1 VDIVSDITQFI
12 VFIITLTLVV
22 KPVGTYVGYVFEERK
37 TFLSPILLPFENMI
51 YKICKV
57 DPSYEMNW
65 KEYAISMIIFNI
77 TGFCVLLF
85 ILLFQNFLPLN
96 PQQFKG
102 FSPDLALNT
111 ATSFVTNTNWQAY
124 TGEQKASYLLQ
135 MMGFA
140 VQNFL
145 SAATGIVVLI
155 VLIRGLTRKESPT
168 LGNFWTDIVKA
179 VLYILLPFSFI
190 AGIFLVSQGVIQNFS
205 NYQTISLI
213 ESIKNGTQPITQ
225 QILPMGPVASQEA
238 IKLLGTNGGGF
249 FGANSAHP
257 FENPTAVTNFFEV
270 FLIVL
275 LPASLTYTFGYL
287 TKNIKHGR
295 AIYFTML
302 FLFIVFFSIQYVAMT
317 FPNSLISNLG
327 VSGAYIE
334 GQEVRFGTGGV
345 SLFTTA
351 TTSVACGAVNAMIDS
366 MLPLAGMVP
375 LLLILLGEVVFGGIG
390 SGLYTM
396 TSFLVIAVF
405 VAGLMIGRT
414 PEFMGKRIEVK
425 EMWMAVIVVLTSGL
439 SVLFFSTV
447 ALSTNAGIN
456 GIQNPGPHGL
466 TEILYAYASTSNNNG
481 SSYGGLSANTFF
493 YNITTMVAMLMGRFL
508 PAIATIYMAGSLGEK
523 KIVPSTAGTLP
534 THTLPFLIWLVLV
547 ILIIGALTFFP
558 ALSLGPVLEHIML
571 YKGA

>member
-1 VDIVSDITQFI
+1 MVSDITQFI
-12 VFIITLTLVV
+12 VFITILTLVA
-22 KPVGTYVGYVFEERK
+22 KPVGMYIGFVFENRK
-37 TFLSPILLPFENMI
+37 TFLSPILSPFENMI
-51 YKICKV
+51 YRICNV

-65 KEYAISMIIFNI
+65 KEYAVSLIIFNV

-85 ILLFQNFLPLN
+85 ILLFQGFLPLN

-102 FSPDLALNT
+102 FSPDLALNA

-124 TGEQKASYLLQ
+124 SGEQKASYLLQ
-135 MMGFA
+135 MTGFA
-140 VQNFL
+140 VQNFF
-145 SAATGIVVLI
+145 SAATGIVILI
-155 VLIRGLTRKESPT
+155 VLIRGLSRKESST
-168 LGNFWTDIVKA
+168 LGNFWVDIVKA
-179 VLYILLPFSFI
+179 VLYILLPFSLI
-190 AGIFLVSQGVIQNFS
+190 GGIFLVSQGVIQNFS
-205 NYQTISLI
+205 SYQTINLI
-213 ESIKNGTQPITQ
+213 ESIKDGFQSVTQEV
-225 QILPMGPVASQEA
+225 LPMGPVASQEA

-257 FENPTAVTNFFEV
+257 FENPSAVTNFFEA

-287 TKNIKHGR
+287 TKNIKQGR

-302 FLFIVFFSIQYVAMT
+302 FLFIVFFIIQYIAMT
-317 FPNSLISNLG
+317 LPHPMISKLG

-334 GQEVRFGTGGV
+334 GQEVRFGIGGV

-351 TTSVACGAVNAMIDS
+351 TTSVACGAVNAMLDS
-366 MLPLAGMVP
+366 MLPVAGLVP
-375 LLLILLGEVVFGGIG
+375 LLLILLGEVVFGGAG

-396 TSFLVIAVF
+396 ASFLIIAVF

-414 PEFMGKRIEVK
+414 PEFIGKKIELK

-447 ALSTNAGIN
+447 ALTTNAGVS

-481 SSYGGLSANTFF
+481 SSYGGLNITTFF
-493 YNITTMVAMLMGRFL
+493 YNITTMVAMLMGRFI
-508 PAIATIYMAGSLGEK
+508 PAIATIYMAASLGEK
-523 KIVPSTAGTLP
+523 KTVPPSAGTLP

-547 ILIIGALTFFP
+547 ILIVGALTFFP